1 MPPFF
6 YIEDENSYFT
16 PEYRQ
21 EYYHQFGIVMQIMRQ
36 INNVSIKEIA
46 DKMHV
51 SEDVIRRYESGDT
64 IPFVDALFIYDYLD
78 MQNRPVFRT
87 QQ

>member
-6 YIEDENSYFT
+6 YIEDENAYFT

-21 EYYHQFGIVMQIMRQ
+21 EYYRQFGIAMQMMRQ

-51 SEDVIRRYESGDT
+51 PENVIRGYESGDT
-64 IPFVDALFIYDYLD
+64 IPFVDALFIYNYLN
-78 MQNRPVFRT
+78 MQNRPVFRPR
-87 QQ
+87 Q